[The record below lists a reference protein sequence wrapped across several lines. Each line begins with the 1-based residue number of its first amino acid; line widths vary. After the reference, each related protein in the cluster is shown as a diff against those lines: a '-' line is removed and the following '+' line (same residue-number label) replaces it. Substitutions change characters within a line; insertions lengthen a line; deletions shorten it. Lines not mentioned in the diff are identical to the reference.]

1 MPSRLYV
8 RELPPVHRMELLTS
22 VDPDLLRWIRVDAEK
37 HEFDL
42 KAGDAVVAALR
53 WKSALGSMATVV
65 TAEAKLTIK
74 RTGFLNP
81 RITVRDAASGKD
93 MAHLDAHPSRS
104 TLVLAGGTTYDWHRT
119 GLLVP
124 GWHFRDRHGTE
135 VLSLEPVREGLRLEG
150 SLVEVTDAGRKLP
163 QLLLLLLVGFY
174 FIALAWLEDQAA
186 AASSAL
192 LTAAVGP

>member
-1 MPSRLYV
+1 
-8 RELPPVHRMELLTS
+8 MEPITS

-42 KAGDAVVAALR
+42 KAGDAIIASLR
-53 WKSALGSMATVV
+53 WKTALGSMAT
-65 TAEAKLTIK
+65 AELADGHRTIK

-93 MAHLDAHPSRS
+93 LAHLDAHPSRS

-124 GWHFRDRHGTE
+124 GWHFRDRHGNE

-150 SLVEVTDAGRKLP
+150 ALIGITEVGRHLP
-163 QLLLLLLVGFY
+163 DLALLLLTGFY

>member
-1 MPSRLYV
+1 
-8 RELPPVHRMELLTS
+8 MEPLSS

-42 KAGDAVVAALR
+42 KAGDATIAALR
-53 WKSALGSMATVV
+53 WKSALGSMATVES
-65 TAEAKLTIK
+65 AAGQRTIK

-93 MAHLDAHPSRS
+93 LAHLDAHPSRS
-104 TLVLAGGTTYDWHRT
+104 TLVLAGGNTYDWHRT

-124 GWHFRDRHGTE
+124 GWHFRDRHGKE

-150 SLVEVTDAGRKLP
+150 ALVEVTETGRALP
-163 QLLLLLLVGFY
+163 ELLLLLLLGFY

>member
-74 RTGFLNP
+74 RTGF
-81 RITVRDAASGKD
+81 
-93 MAHLDAHPSRS
+93 S
-104 TLVLAGGTTYDWHRT
+104 TLGSQFGMPHRERTWPTSMPIPPEAPSYLAGGTTYDWHRT

-124 GWHFRDRHGTE
+124 GWHFRDRD
-135 VLSLEPVREGLRLEG
+135 LERRSSVSSPCARGCDWKAPSSRSPTRVASFRNY
-150 SLVEVTDAGRKLP
+150 SSFCSSV
-163 QLLLLLLVGFY
+163 Y